1 MQEAVIVSWALT
13 VLVGYLIYDLWYQ
26 FMRNSWQEALEEW
39 LFITLT
45 VLFFAALILMGIFL
59 LQPLMFSLTMSVFF
73 P

>member
-13 VLVGYLIYDLWYQ
+13 VLVGYIIYDLWYQ
-26 FMRNSWQEALEEW
+26 FMKDSWQEALDEW

-45 VLFFAALILMGIFL
+45 VLFFAALIGLCIFL
-59 LQPLMFSLTMSVFF
+59 LQPIMYSLTMSVFF